1 MNSVVQLEAFEA
13 PIKHRRLRWF
23 CIPEAPITYPPGFQE
38 QILTESPPFQRKL
51 IVLSPQSSEAWKLVD
66 KWDGIFIPQT
76 GLEWSLLV
84 TYIQNIPAPAFVVF
98 TPEVQVPPAF
108 YQKVSQLGQKAPTT
122 IAFQTL
128 GQTPVQPLVTYD
140 ATFFPPAQQMEE
152 YTDNITTIL
161 HTLVSSETMRNFVLK
176 DAIRD
181 LKGAG
186 ATLVVS
192 SIEESTATFYW
203 YYASEHHTNEKRLFE
218 TVLQTLLKRPM

>member
-23 CIPEAPITYPPGFQE
+23 LIPDSPITYPPGFQE

-51 IVLSPQSSEAWKLVD
+51 LVLTPQSSEAWKLVD
-66 KWDGIFIPQT
+66 KWDGIFVPQT

-84 TYIQNIPAPAFVVF
+84 TYVQNIPAPAFIVF
-98 TPEVQVPPAF
+98 APEVQVPLAF
-108 YQKVSQLGQKAPTT
+108 YQKLSQLGQKTPTT
-122 IAFQTL
+122 IALQTL
-128 GQTPVQPLVTYD
+128 GQSSVQPLVTYD
-140 ATFFPPAQQMEE
+140 ATFFPPAHPMEE
-152 YTDNITTIL
+152 YTEQTTGIL
-161 HTLVSSETMRNFVLK
+161 QTLLSSETLRNFVLR
-176 DAIRD
+176 DALRD

-192 SIEESTATFYW
+192 SIEESTASIYW
-203 YYASEHHTNEKRLFE
+203 YYASEPQTPGKRLLE